1 MDCDGEGAESG
12 EQQQSD
18 EDDEEDDGACSVD
31 LRAENS
37 RLHRDLEAMTKERDL
52 LRHFGPIVTQL
63 QEENATITANVHAI
77 SQQLAR
83 LLDAQKAPAGAAQS
97 SLPAPLPRPSSR
109 PQASAQPTAGA
120 DPGLLP
126 PPPHRY
132 LRTAAADPP
141 RPPATRGLY
150 IVLPLTCIPGATPEL
165 VEAAMTTT
173 FQVPVTVRA
182 IFPRKPQAE
191 RRSGDAG
198 DSTPAH
204 VAALAALGLVVSS
217 QPEAEPVRSTAAQ
230 AEDTLQRFVVTYA
243 VESIGAVRGRYKK
256 LRAMGIVFHDDLTPQ
271 QQRNKAAQKATAD
284 RLYTAGTP
292 ISLLLL
298 P

>member
-126 PPPHRY
+126 LH
-132 LRTAAADPP
+132 LTGTFAQQQQ
-141 RPPATRGLY
+141 TRL
-150 IVLPLTCIPGATPEL
+150 VPQQPGACTLSFPSP
-165 VEAAMTTT
+165 A
-173 FQVPVTVRA
+173 FPVPPLSLWR
-182 IFPRKPQAE
+182 
-191 RRSGDAG
+191 
-198 DSTPAH
+198 
-204 VAALAALGLVVSS
+204 
-217 QPEAEPVRSTAAQ
+217 
-230 AEDTLQRFVVTYA
+230 
-243 VESIGAVRGRYKK
+243 
-256 LRAMGIVFHDDLTPQ
+256 Q
-271 QQRNKAAQKATAD
+271 Q
-284 RLYTAGTP
+284 
-292 ISLLLL
+292 
-298 P
+298 